1 MGLNIVEFKKPQL
14 TVEQKDMVRHLK
26 RALKMAEDG
35 KFSAMTMA
43 AMQANGEGHRWH
55 AHDGTTD
62 YALIGLLEWQKEGI
76 ISKMEL
82 DDVDPSEEG
91 A

>member
-1 MGLNIVEFKKPQL
+1 MALNIVEFKKPKL

-26 RALKMAEDG
+26 RALKMAEEG
-35 KFSAMTMA
+35 KFTAMAMA
-43 AMQANGEGHRWH
+43 AMQSDGGGHRWH

-76 ISKMEL
+76 IGKMEL
-82 DDVDPSEEG
+82 NDVDPKDDP